1 MKVAVQSQTGPVI
14 ADRPIPS
21 PKPTEM
27 LVKVAAASLNR
38 ADLAVI
44 AGKAHGS
51 VGGEGSPLG
60 LEWAG
65 EIVEIGAEVQ
75 GFAVGDRAMCSGIGG
90 FGEYAVADWRRCF
103 PFPRGDMASEDGA
116 CLPIALRTMHNA
128 IKTVG
133 RLKEGQSLLIM
144 GASSGVGIMGLQIA
158 RELHAGLVIGT
169 STKAE
174 RRAQLGDFG
183 AHAAINTK
191 DLDWADQVLAL
202 TDAQGVDLVVDQLA
216 GPFINDSMRSV
227 RLGGRIVN
235 VGRMA
240 GESGNFD
247 FNLHATRR
255 IEYCGVTFRTRTL
268 DQIHAIAVAV
278 QADLWPALTAGRLT
292 LPIDHRFELG
302 QLHAAC
308 EVMLRND
315 HFGKIVINVL

>member
-1 MKVAVQSQTGPVI
+1 MKVAVQSRSGPVVV
-14 ADRPIPS
+14 DRPIPS
-21 PKPTEM
+21 PRPTEM

-38 ADLAVI
+38 ADLAMI

-65 EIVEIGAEVQ
+65 EIVEVGAEVR
-75 GFAVGDRAMCSGIGG
+75 GFAVGDRAMCSGVGG

-103 PFPRGDMASEDGA
+103 AFPRPDMPSEVGA

-128 IKTVG
+128 IRTVG
-133 RLKEGQSLLIM
+133 QLRAGRSLLIL

-158 RELHAGLVIGT
+158 RELGAGLVIGT
-169 STKAE
+169 STKAG

-183 AHAAINTK
+183 ADAAVDTK
-191 DLDWADQVLAL
+191 DPDWADQVLAL
-202 TDAQGVDLVVDQLA
+202 TGGQGVDLVVDQLA
-216 GPFINDSMRSV
+216 GPLINETMRCT
-227 RLGGRIVN
+227 RLGGRMVN

-240 GESGNFD
+240 GESGAFD

-268 DQIHAIAVAV
+268 DQIHEIAVAV
-278 QADLWPALTAGRLT
+278 QEDLWPALTAGRLT
-292 LPIDHRFELG
+292 IPIDHRFELDQVG
-302 QLHAAC
+302 AAC
-308 EVMLRND
+308 DLMVSND
-315 HFGKIVINVL
+315 HFGKIVLNIA